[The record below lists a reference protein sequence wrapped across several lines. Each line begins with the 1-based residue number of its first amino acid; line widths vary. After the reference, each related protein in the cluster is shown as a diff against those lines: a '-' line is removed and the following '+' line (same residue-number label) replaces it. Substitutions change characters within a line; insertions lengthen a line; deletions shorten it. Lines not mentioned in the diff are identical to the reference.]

1 MPRTRSK
8 STSSPRREELLN
20 IAAELFAH
28 QGYRTTSVRDIAAK
42 ADILSGSLF
51 HHFQTKDEILDEII
65 RPYFDMVVERSLAVE
80 SEHLSPR
87 ETVVELMTIYITM
100 MRNYPD
106 RAQII
111 YNDWSYFVTS
121 RSYLVTGAAAIDRLW
136 TNLMNTAVAEGTLR
150 DDLDYGI
157 VYRMIR
163 GALTDV
169 VNWLDPNGPMKPS
182 DMAELFAS
190 VLFDGISAKRRRPTR

>member
-8 STSSPRREELLN
+8 STSSPRREDLLN

-65 RPYFDMVVERSLAVE
+65 RPYFDMVVERSLAGE

-157 VYRMIR
+157 VYRMI
-163 GALTDV
+163 
-169 VNWLDPNGPMKPS
+169 
-182 DMAELFAS
+182 
-190 VLFDGISAKRRRPTR
+190 